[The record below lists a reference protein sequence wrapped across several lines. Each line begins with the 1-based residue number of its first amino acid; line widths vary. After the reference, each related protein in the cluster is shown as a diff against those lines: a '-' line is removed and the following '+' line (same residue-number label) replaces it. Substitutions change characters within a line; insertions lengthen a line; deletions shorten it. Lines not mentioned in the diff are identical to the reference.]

1 MVEYTLSLDNIFGSL
16 SDPIRRDILKRVMN
30 AELNISEIALPYP
43 VSLAAISKHLKIL
56 ERAHLIIKRKQGKEH
71 FVTVSPAALKQA
83 NDYLNEYTS
92 LWEGRFD
99 RLDAFLNE
107 GENNGQN

>member
-30 AELNISEIALPYP
+30 AELNISEIALPYS

-56 ERAHLIIKRKQGKEH
+56 ERAHLITKRKQGKEH
-71 FVTVSPAALKQA
+71 FVVVSPAALQQA
-83 NDYLNEYTS
+83 DEYLNQYAA

-99 RLDAFLNE
+99 RLDTFLNE

>member
-30 AELNISEIALPYP
+30 AELNISEIALPYS

-56 ERAHLIIKRKQGKEH
+56 ERAHLITKRKQGKEH
-71 FVTVSPAALKQA
+71 FVTISPVALKQA
-83 NDYLNEYTS
+83 DDYLNQYAA

-107 GENNGQN
+107 GE